1 MKKTNITALILFLF
15 MLITIL
21 SGCAESKTGDKQTSS
36 VTNAET
42 SAESDNDLDF
52 VYPEIPDDIDYDGYI
67 FRFIN
72 EGVYSLYY
80 ESDEI
85 TGDVVEDAAYNRN
98 RKAEQMLNISF
109 DFYQPP
115 SYGDVHTLVMKA
127 VLAGEDAYD
136 IEIAHCINGH
146 IAVATQQLAYNWLRV
161 STVDFTQ
168 PYWNQTMLD
177 DTINNVLLF
186 TTGDYNMTGA
196 IGCIYYNKNM
206 AENFNLGNLYKGVYD
221 GQWTIDK
228 LLELASDVSADLDG
242 DGKFTVSDQY
252 GYNYSSRDILIAFMY
267 GSNQKVIAKDENEYP
282 TVIIN
287 GDKMVTIV
295 EKIYALIHE
304 DNRCFYHNEQTEP
317 VKFADGKTLF
327 MSNWV
332 GSQYRDMDAE
342 YGILPFPKFDAS
354 QEKYYSV
361 SYSCQLMIPYTVADP
376 DRSGLVMELL
386 SAESR
391 ANFRPAY
398 FGKMLEGKVAR
409 DEESVDMLSIVY
421 DNVLSDIGF
430 TYSDFSN
437 LLYTIPWLMRDNSKD
452 VASWYAKNIKAVEK
466 NNEKIYE
473 AFMNYNA

>member
-1 MKKTNITALILFLF
+1 MLKRNAIAFMLFLCVMIPVF
-15 MLITIL
+15 
-21 SGCAESKTGDKQTSS
+21 SACGESKTGENQTLP
-36 VTNAET
+36 ET
-42 SAESDNDLDF
+42 EADAVSENGPDF
-52 VYPEIPDDIDYDGYI
+52 IWPEIPGDVDYEGYV

-72 EGVYSLYY
+72 EGVYSYYY

-85 TGDVVEDAAYNRN
+85 TGDVVEDAAYDRN
-98 RKAEQMLNISF
+98 RKAEQLLNITF
-109 DFYQPP
+109 DFFQPP

-146 IAVATQQLAYNWLRV
+146 IAVATQHLAYNWLDV
-161 STVDFTQ
+161 STVDFSQ

-177 DTINNVLLF
+177 DTIGNVLLF

-196 IGCIYYNKNM
+196 IGCIYYNKNL
-206 AENFNLGNLYKGVYD
+206 AENFGVGNLYEGVY
-221 GQWTIDK
+221 GGSWTIDR

-242 DGKFTVSDQY
+242 DGKYTVTDQY
-252 GYNYSSRDILIAFMY
+252 GYNYVSRDILIAFMY

-282 TVIIN
+282 AVIIN
-287 GDKMVTIV
+287 SDKMVSLV
-295 EKIYALIHE
+295 EKIYALVHE

-317 VKFADGKTLF
+317 VKFADGNTLF
-327 MSNWV
+327 ISNWV

-342 YGILPFPKFDAS
+342 YGILPFPKFDDA
-354 QEKYYSV
+354 QDKYYSV
-361 SYSCQLMIPYTVADP
+361 SYSCQLMIPFTAADP

-409 DEESVDMLSIVY
+409 DKESVDMLGIVY

-466 NNEKIYE
+466 NNEKLYE
-473 AFMNYNA
+473 AFTNYNS